1 METKRVINIPDGV
14 DIKIEGANVTVS
26 GPKGKLGRK
35 LWYPGITIVKN
46 ESGIVVDTTKV
57 RKELLAMVGTIAAH
71 IKNMITGAT
80 EGYQYK
86 MKILYSHFPIQV
98 KVEGTTVTI
107 GNFLGEKRPR
117 RAKIVGSTKV
127 NVGSGEVVVTGI
139 DREETGQTAAN
150 IEQTTRIKGF
160 DPRVFQDGIYIIERP
175 GR

>member
-14 DIKIEGANVTVS
+14 DVKIEGANVTVS
-26 GPKGKLGRK
+26 GPNGKLSRK
-35 LWYPGITIVKN
+35 LWFPGITIVRDGT
-46 ESGIVVDTTKV
+46 GIVVDTTKV
-57 RKELLAMVGTIAAH
+57 RKEQLAMIGTIAAH

-127 NVGSGEVVVTGI
+127 NVGSGEVVVSGI

-150 IEQTTRIKGF
+150 IEQTTRIKRF

>member
-14 DIKIEGANVTVS
+14 DVKIEGANVTVS
-26 GPKGKLGRK
+26 GPNGKLSRK
-35 LWYPGITIVKN
+35 LWFPGITIIRN
-46 ESGIVVDTTKV
+46 ESGIVVDTTKL
-57 RKELLAMVGTIAAH
+57 RKEQLAMVGTIAAH

-117 RAKIVGSTKV
+117 KAKIVGATKV

-150 IEQTTRIKGF
+150 IEQTTRIRGF